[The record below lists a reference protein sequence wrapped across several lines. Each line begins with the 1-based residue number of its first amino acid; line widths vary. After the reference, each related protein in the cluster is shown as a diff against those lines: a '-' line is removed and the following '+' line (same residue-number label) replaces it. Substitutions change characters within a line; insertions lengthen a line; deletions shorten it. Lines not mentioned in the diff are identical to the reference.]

1 MTAVMYSN
9 IKYTSFQAYYFPFF
23 SELSSNS
30 FIFFDSS
37 PINSEMSC
45 SSRFTL
51 SIKIKSHAK
60 TIQSIINCPMF
71 FLLLSRL
78 FDFGHYLCKVF
89 RLVFLFIFFLYF
101 SFHNVALISEIG
113 IPFMCNLFLCAGLI
127 FFPLL
132 KVRLT
137 SSSKQHS

>member
-1 MTAVMYSN
+1 MYSN
-9 IKYTSFQAYYFPFF
+9 IKYASFQAYYFPFF
-23 SELSSNS
+23 SDESSNS

-37 PINSEMSC
+37 PIRSEMSC

-60 TIQSIINCPMF
+60 TIQSIINCPMLF
-71 FLLLSRL
+71 LLSRL
-78 FDFGHYLCKVF
+78 FNFVHDLCKVF

-101 SFHNVALISEIG
+101 SFHNVALTSDIG
-113 IPFMCNLFLCAGLI
+113 IPLEFNRERCTGLI

-137 SSSKQHS
+137 SSSKQHSWND